1 MLRGFKTRVY
11 LTPEQENQFAR
22 AFGTRRWC
30 YNWAIETYNR
40 KLREDGEH
48 LTNYQLDALLNK
60 QRSQDTKLSWIG
72 EVNTMIKSSALQDFF
87 LSQKAYLKLLR
98 KASSTAGTE
107 VDFNALKGKPK
118 FKGKRDYKQSFR
130 IAAKNKGRIGEG
142 NTFCIKSQFHM
153 NFNWSKHYGR
163 MTIRTRESLDF
174 LRDAKIKTV
183 TFSKVA
189 GKHFME
195 VVYEKT
201 NLKPHSKGS
210 SKIGIDMGVKHVLAT
225 YDGVQGK
232 IYDLPKNFKKFEHI
246 IANHQAKLARKQY
259 QSKNWWKQ
267 LRLVQNAYLRLT
279 NARKD
284 FLHKLTTSIASNY
297 ETIVIDDF
305 NEKGFLSLGKNHPYA
320 NVNRSRN
327 HKILSVSP
335 AMLKLMLEYKA
346 SERGNSIVYIPKGTP
361 TTQTCSHC
369 GNKPSKRINLDIRT
383 YKCEHCGFTE
393 DRDVNAAINVFNYN
407 ILSSGVAGDAKACSE

>member
-1 MLRGFKTRVY
+1 MLKGFKTRVY
-11 LTPEQENQFAR
+11 LTTEQENQFAR

-30 YNWAIETYNR
+30 YNWAIETYNH

-48 LTNYQLDALLNK
+48 LNNYQLDTLLNGL
-60 QRSQDTKLSWIG
+60 RSQDPSLSWIG
-72 EVNTMIKSSALQDFF
+72 EVNTMIKSYALQDFF

-107 VDFNALKGKPK
+107 VDFNASKGKPK

-130 IAAKNKGRIGEG
+130 MAMKARNLGNA
-142 NTFCIKSQFHM
+142 NTFVVKSTHHL
-153 NFNWSKHYGR
+153 NFNWSRAYGR

-174 LRDAKIKTV
+174 LRDAEIKTV

-201 NLKPHSKGS
+201 NLKPRSKGS
-210 SKIGIDMGVKHVLAT
+210 GKIGIDLGVKHVLAS

-232 IYDLPKNFKKFEHI
+232 IIDLPENFKKFEHI
-246 IANHQAKLARKQY
+246 IANHQVNLARKKY

-267 LRLVQNAYLRLT
+267 LRLVQNAQLRLA

-284 FLHKLTTSIASNY
+284 FLHKLTTTLVSNY
-297 ETIVIDDF
+297 ETIVVDDF
-305 NEKGFLSLGKNHPYA
+305 NEKGFLSLGKDHPYA
-320 NVNRSRN
+320 NVSRSRN
-327 HKILSVSP
+327 HKVLSVSP
-335 AMLKLMLEYKA
+335 YMFKSMLEYKA
-346 SERGNSIVYIPKGTP
+346 NERGNSIVYIPKGAP

-369 GNKPSKRINLDIRT
+369 GSKPSKRINLDVRT

-393 DRDVNAAINVFNYN
+393 DRDVNAAINIFNYN
-407 ILSSGVAGDAKACSE
+407 NISSSGVAGDVKACSE